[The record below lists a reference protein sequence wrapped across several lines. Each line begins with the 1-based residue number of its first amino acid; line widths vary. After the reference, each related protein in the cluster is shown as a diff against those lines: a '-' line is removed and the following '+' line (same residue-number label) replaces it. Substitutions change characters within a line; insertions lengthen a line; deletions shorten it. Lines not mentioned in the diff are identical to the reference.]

1 MQDLTQLEKLSGLTN
16 LRELSLISN
25 PVSKKQTHRPML
37 VFRLPHLESIDGI
50 DISEEERAK
59 ADLFFIDQLQTSPA
73 ALESYG
79 AFQGNWK
86 VGAKVIFCSLL
97 NM

>member
-1 MQDLTQLEKLSGLTN
+1 
-16 LRELSLISN
+16 
-25 PVSKKQTHRPML
+25 ML

-59 ADLFFIDQLQTSPA
+59 ADLFFIDQLQVYLFIHYILDISVNIPLSQTSPA